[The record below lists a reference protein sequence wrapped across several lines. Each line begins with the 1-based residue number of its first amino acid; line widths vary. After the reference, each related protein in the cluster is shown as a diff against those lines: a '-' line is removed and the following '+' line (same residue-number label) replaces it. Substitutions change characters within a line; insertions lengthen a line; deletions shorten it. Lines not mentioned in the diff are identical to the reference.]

1 MTWIAELKN
10 LEAEGNNHIQP
21 QPTICS
27 MLAPVAVSG
36 DAEMWTVEIPVLT
49 KLTQWENG
57 ALITS
62 HPPDK

>member
-1 MTWIAELKN
+1 
-10 LEAEGNNHIQP
+10 
-21 QPTICS
+21 